1 MKRKFKL
8 WWSSLPPIS
17 IKMNNRPILTHWT
30 QIEPRQKLRNPS
42 IGLKQAQKCGRVKPV
57 TGILTLPSWQLDLRF
72 SRIVIWLNYLH
83 VSHDHVLRNL
93 LETSKH
99 IHIIAVIISE
109 KHAIIYHSLKNGHLV
124 NDIKIDKIHV

>member
-8 WWSSLPPIS
+8 WWSSLLLIS
-17 IKMNNRPILTHWT
+17 IKWIIVSHLNSLNTNRTTTKNLEIQVLAWNRHKNVAGLNWLLGS
-30 QIEPRQKLRNPS
+30 QPS
-42 IGLKQAQKCGRVKPV
+42 
-57 TGILTLPSWQLDLRF
+57 PSWQRDLRF

-99 IHIIAVIISE
+99 IHIFISE
-109 KHAIIYHSLKNGHLV
+109 KHTIKYYHSLKNGYLV